1 MEVSILSELILVE
14 PTKKMETFAMAYR
27 NNYILYGETHING
40 SCGFIH
46 YSNYN
51 EWLEKVISAHNKDT
65 SFLNV
70 PATTFFTVRKTDC
83 KIVGSIQLRHE
94 LTENLRKRG
103 GHIGYGICPTER
115 KKGYGSEQLSLVL
128 EKAKVLHIPRVMIS
142 CDKDNIASA
151 KVAINNGGKLEWE
164 GYDEEDG
171 LIQIFWIDLT

>member
-1 MEVSILSELILVE
+1 MSGLILVE
-14 PTKKMETFAMAYR
+14 PTKEMENYAMMYR
-27 NNYILYGETHING
+27 NDYILHGEAHING

-51 EWLEKVISAHNKDT
+51 EWLEKVRSAHNKDT

-70 PATTFFTVRKTDC
+70 PATTFFTVRKTDS

-94 LTENLRKRG
+94 LTETLRKSG

-115 KKGYGSEQLSLVL
+115 KKGYASEQLSLVL
-128 EKAKVLHIPRVMIS
+128 VKAKELHIPRVMIS

-151 KVAINNGGKLEWE
+151 KVALNNGGKLEWE
-164 GYDEEDG
+164 GYDEDDG
-171 LIQIFWIDLT
+171 LIQIYWIDLT